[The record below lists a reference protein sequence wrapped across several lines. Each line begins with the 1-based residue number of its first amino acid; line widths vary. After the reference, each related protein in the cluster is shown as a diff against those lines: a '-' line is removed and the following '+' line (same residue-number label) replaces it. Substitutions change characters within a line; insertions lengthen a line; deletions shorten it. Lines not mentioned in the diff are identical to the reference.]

1 MSKDN
6 DDSDNDKYNLA
17 KHKHKTI
24 ASSNGW
30 KLAPLTGAVHNKNNN
45 AIIPTTRM
53 MITMIVI
60 ILARII
66 IKI

>member
-30 KLAPLTGAVHNKNNN
+30 KLAPLTGAVHMRQCQ
-45 AIIPTTRM
+45 IR
-53 MITMIVI
+53 
-60 ILARII
+60 ARFESRGMQFFMAL
-66 IKI
+66 KKWL

>member
-6 DDSDNDKYNLA
+6 DDSDNDKYILA

-30 KLAPLTGAVHNKNNN
+30 KLAPLTEAVHNKNDN
-45 AIIPTTRM
+45 AIIPTTTM
-53 MITMIVI
+53 VITIIVI